1 MKKTNETKTTENASL
16 GFTGGVTTEENK
28 RKAKKVVIATVAGY
42 SASVPNIKD
51 ERRTETSAYL
61 KHLQQK
67 DIYEKGTNRYV
78 YNAIIESIVINYARN
93 WTNTHTLKLNVAGL
107 NAVTFTF
114 ASLAQQGILK
124 NVSVNITDTATADI
138 NYTLVDINLIN
149 PFKLKEIADTHNL
162 DIDVQFP
169 KDFDDTAEPTFEW

>member
-1 MKKTNETKTTENASL
+1 MKNVSTKTAAEKAL
-16 GFTGGVTTEENK
+16 GFTGGVETEK
-28 RKAKKVVIATVAGY
+28 KKKKVVIATVAGY
-42 SASVPNIKD
+42 SASVPNIRD
-51 ERRTETSAYL
+51 DRRTETSAYL

-93 WTNTHTLKLNVAGL
+93 WTNTHTLKLTVAGL

-114 ASLAQQGILK
+114 ASLVMQGILK

-162 DIDVQFP
+162 DIEVEFP
-169 KDFDDTAEPTFEW
+169 KDFDDGTEPSFEW